1 MFATATAH
9 RKLTGPPMG
18 EVHILLEDVWNLPH
32 NICHFSSK
40 KKKERKKPV
49 ILSNCSASSECRYIL
64 LLPIGQQHVIL
75 RWEPGNN
82 IFTNLNYECHQSSS
96 LAIEVLKGSVK
107 ICQGNYRNALPS
119 WCLWIRFAIMMTNSV
134 WWMHPHCWECCGGGW
149 FWQTSTSGFWSI
161 KQ

>member
-18 EVHILLEDVWNLPH
+18 EFHILLEDVWNLPH

-40 KKKERKKPV
+40 KKNLLYWATAQLP
-49 ILSNCSASSECRYIL
+49 LNANIL
-64 LLPIGQQHVIL
+64 LLLIGQQHVIL
-75 RWEPGNN
+75 RWEPWNN
-82 IFTNLNYECHQSSS
+82 IFTNSNYECHQSSS

-107 ICQGNYRNALPS
+107 ICQGNYRNALSS
-119 WCLWIRFAIMMTNSV
+119 WCLWMRFAIMMTNSL

-149 FWQTSTSGFWSI
+149 IWHTSTSGFWSI